1 MHVDEHTRKK
11 QIMYVSEYTMQLLHE
26 DRLRDAA
33 KRYAQLELIRD
44 ASEQAP
50 DERQSGLLHQFKQLM
65 HLGNR
70 VQTQPQD
77 CNDVRPAHAI

>member
-1 MHVDEHTRKK
+1 
-11 QIMYVSEYTMQLLHE
+11 MYVSDYALQLLHE

-33 KRYAQLELIRD
+33 KHYAQLELIRD

-50 DERQSGLLHQFKQLM
+50 DERQSGLLYQVKQLM
-65 HLGNR
+65 HVRNHA
-70 VQTQPQD
+70 QTQPQD